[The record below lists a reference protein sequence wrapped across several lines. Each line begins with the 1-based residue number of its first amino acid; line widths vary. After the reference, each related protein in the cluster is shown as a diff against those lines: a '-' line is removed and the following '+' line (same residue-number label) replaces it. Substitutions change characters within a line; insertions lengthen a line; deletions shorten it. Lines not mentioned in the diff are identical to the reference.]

1 MKKASTGVLALSVL
15 AGIATM
21 TAPSVSAAPTIEDK
35 DASLTLT
42 KHLGAP
48 VDGSASDGTK
58 ITDNSGLN
66 GLPKLQ
72 GVAFD
77 VYKVEGINLKTNEG
91 WEQAAVLKDKPL
103 GLAEIKAG
111 KYGDFT
117 LTKVETVTTG
127 ANGEA
132 KFETSDLG
140 VYVVA
145 ENLGASTDVKNVKT
159 GEAVKKN
166 SITPSAPFMVTLPMT
181 QPSGEGERTQWMY
194 DVFAYPKNAADSITK
209 RVSDKEKVSLANP
222 YGDAGQHAQEKMKF
236 SYFIDTSVTPG
247 LTAEQIKT
255 YVVGDKLDAK
265 VKLVDVKLKAKDG
278 TELNDN
284 DFTVYKNDAKWAK
297 PGSVE
302 DAAKGDSG
310 GKIEVVLTLSG
321 IEKAVAGGGLETQL
335 DVLADETVVYPYTV
349 KNTATFI
356 PNDSW
361 WKSNH
366 DNKPY
371 DPEDPEDPNDPPT
384 SEEVLSPFGA
394 LEIAKIDANYDDS
407 PGPLMAKQ
415 QQSNDFLE
423 GAVFSVYHNPANDCN
438 TSVKDPA
445 NLISA
450 GHTTNSY
457 GWLQIGGLGASD
469 FYDGKVQTELM
480 SYCLVE
486 TKAPEGYN
494 LQAQPMEFTITSRD
508 GDNGRIAN
516 VTHMDVRNTEKNL
529 GNSLPLTGGSGA
541 AVLGGAGAALLLG
554 AGVYALYRRKQNEA
568 AEAEISS

>member
-1 MKKASTGVLALSVL
+1 MLKKASTGVLALSVL

-48 VDGSASDGTK
+48 VDGSSSDGTK

-91 WEQAAVLKDKPL
+91 WKQAAALKDKPL

-117 LTKVETVTTG
+117 LTKAETVTTG

-145 ENLGASTDVKNVKT
+145 ENLGASTDVKNVET

-255 YVVGDKLDAK
+255 YVVGDKLDTK

-278 TELNDN
+278 TELNDS

-302 DAAKGDSG
+302 DAAKDDSG

-321 IEKAVAGGGLETQL
+321 IEKAVAGGGLETKL
-335 DVLADETVVYPYTV
+335 DVLADETVVDPYTV

-384 SEEVLSPFGA
+384 SEEVLSLFGA
-394 LEIAKIDANYDDS
+394 LQIKKVDANNEEK
-407 PGPLMAKQ
+407 PLA
-415 QQSNDFLE
+415 
-423 GAVFSVYHNPANDCN
+423 GAVFSVYHNTAGDCAV
-438 TSVKDPA
+438 SAKDAA

-450 GHTTNSY
+450 GHTT
-457 GWLQIGGLGASD
+457 GADGTAKIGGLGASD

-494 LQAQPMEFTITSRD
+494 LQAQPMSFTITSKD
-508 GDNGRIAN
+508 GDNGRIADLVHTT
-516 VTHMDVRNTEKNL
+516 VTNTEKNL

-541 AVLGGAGAALLLG
+541 AVLGGAGAALLMG
-554 AGVYALYRRKQNEA
+554 AGVYALYRRKQNAA

>member
-1 MKKASTGVLALSVL
+1 MLKKASTGVLALSVL

-91 WEQAAVLKDKPL
+91 WKQAAVLKDKPL

-111 KYGDFT
+111 KYGDFK
-117 LTKVETVTTG
+117 LTKVKTVTTG

-222 YGDAGQHAQEKMKF
+222 YGDAGQHAQEKMKL

-278 TELNDN
+278 TELNDS

-321 IEKAVAGGGLETQL
+321 IKKAVAGGGLETRL
-335 DVLADETVVYPYTV
+335 VVLADETVNDPYTV

-371 DPEDPEDPNDPPT
+371 KPEDPEDPNNPPT

-394 LEIAKIDANYDDS
+394 LQIKKVDANNEQK
-407 PGPLMAKQ
+407 PLA
-415 QQSNDFLE
+415 
-423 GAVFSVYHNPANDCN
+423 GAVFSVYHDTAGDCAA
-438 TSVKDPA
+438 SAKDRE

-450 GHTTNSY
+450 GHTT
-457 GWLQIGGLGASD
+457 GTDGAVKIGGLGASD
-469 FYDGKVQTELM
+469 FYDGKVQTELA

-494 LQAQPMEFTITSRD
+494 LQAQPMSFTITSKD
-508 GDNGRIAN
+508 GDNGRIADLVHTT
-516 VTHMDVRNTEKNL
+516 VTNTEKNL
-529 GNSLPLTGGSGA
+529 GNSLPLTGGQGA

-554 AGVYALYRRKQNEA
+554 AGVYALYRRKQNAA